1 MVVCDMVL
9 LWLTLIRKEKTLKS
23 MPLFIIV
30 KLRPETEILSCLWH
44 TSLCEQDKISHWFCF
59 WQKLCNRLLIMRLG
73 PREILIYNLG
83 LNTDWTIVICS
94 LCLKEITMLVS
105 FYLFIF
111 CKQMQCI
118 YLGFHY
124 QCFTLATDM
133 EEIHVWTY
141 KNISFFTPSVVLVK
155 QNR

>member
-94 LCLKEITMLVS
+94 LCLKEITMLES

-111 CKQMQCI
+111 CKQMQRVPHLFICSTI
-118 YLGFHY
+118 SVSTWQLIWRKFMCGPTKIFHFSPLLSYL
-124 QCFTLATDM
+124 
-133 EEIHVWTY
+133 
-141 KNISFFTPSVVLVK
+141 
-155 QNR
+155 